1 MPPIAEIGSPRVSWP
16 LAISETIDSAIGL
29 TAGPHM
35 PPCVPLPSTASAIA
49 IASRSMPMIELIVLI
64 SETASAPPSLAA
76 FAGRRMSVMLGV
88 SLTMTGMRVCAL
100 HQRVTISIYS
110 GTWPTAEPMP
120 RSDIPCGQP
129 KLSSTPSHSVSSTR
143 ARIFCHE
150 CSSQG
155 TISETTSARSG
166 QARLTSLIS
175 AKLISRSRSVMSSM
189 LLNAIRRRSG
199 PWRAP

>member
-1 MPPIAEIGSPRVSWP
+1 MPPIAEIGRP
-16 LAISETIDSAIGL
+16 LVAGSLAMSETIDSAIGF

-35 PPCVPLPSTASAIA
+35 PPCVPLPSTACAIV
-49 IASRSMPMIELIVLI
+49 IASRSSPMIELTVLI
-64 SETASAPPSLAA
+64 SETASAPPFLAA
-76 FAGRRMSVMLGV
+76 CAGRRMSVMFGV
-88 SLTMTGMRVCAL
+88 SLTITGMRVFAL

-120 RSDIPCGQP
+120 RSDMPCGQP

-143 ARIFCHE
+143 ARIFFHE
-150 CSSQG
+150 SSSHG
-155 TISETTSARSG
+155 TINETTSARSG
-166 QARLTSLIS
+166 QSRLTSLIS
-175 AKLISRSRSVMSSM
+175 CRLISRSRSVISSM